1 MTVTSL
7 SESFIGEVVL
17 FQTVM
22 LLSGTVATVVFLL
35 LRNAW
40 HRYKNRKKDIFT
52 EEIINLLF
60 ERRSAVKKN
69 LFAWDRAIYREILL
83 SQIKV
88 LVGVERDVMIKH
100 YIDSGFLAD
109 DSVQVRSRYWWRRLR
124 ALIRI
129 DILAQNDSRLIYL
142 KAINDHNLLVAL
154 EATRALSRLPQ
165 NVSPAVLFAS
175 LERVAL
181 TRRTALLEVINN
193 IGTHYSV
200 EAICDY
206 LKNCTS
212 EEMAEACVQVL
223 GDLRAYQAI
232 PLLEEILLKHE
243 KHSPLLVVKVLD
255 ALSLISDPAVIPLMR
270 PLLKHQSAQV
280 RARSLN
286 ALALLGDDQIYNELE
301 SLKKSDNDVEIQ
313 RVIQKIQKSAA

>member
-1 MTVTSL
+1 MTLTSL
-7 SESFIGEVVL
+7 SESFIGKVVL
-17 FQTVM
+17 FQTIV
-22 LLSGTVATVVFLL
+22 LLSGTVATMLFLL

-40 HRYKNRKKDIFT
+40 HRYENRKKDIFT

-60 ERRSAVKKN
+60 ERRVTPKSF
-69 LFAWDRAIYREILL
+69 LFWWDRTIYREILL

-100 YIDSGFLAD
+100 YVESGFFTD

-142 KAINDHNLLVAL
+142 KAIHDQNLLVAL

-165 NVSPAVLFAS
+165 KVSPAVLFTS

-181 TRRTALLEVINN
+181 KRKTALLEVINN

-206 LKNCTS
+206 LKNCNN
-212 EEMAEACVQVL
+212 EEMAEACIQVL

-232 PLLEEILLKHE
+232 PLLEEVLLKPKEYSILLI
-243 KHSPLLVVKVLD
+243 VKVLD
-255 ALSLISDPAVIPLMR
+255 ALSLISDPAVISLVR
-270 PLLKHQSAQV
+270 PLLKHESAHV
-280 RARSLN
+280 RASSLN
-286 ALALLGDDQIYNELE
+286 ALALLGDDQIYAELE
-301 SLKKSDNDVEIQ
+301 NFKKSDSDVEMQ